1 MVCGKTKSTNLQ
13 SFWILTYT
21 KVREKENQTG
31 ILLENRKKNFW
42 VAKIWNRSRVSLA
55 PAIKSESP
63 YNSIVHLVTC
73 TMSKK
78 IEPHWTCFI
87 CDTIS
92 TFFMLT
98 KLFSKEIIIFF
109 LLCRVGHLDKR
120 PLVQTWN
127 YAKDKL
133 SFSREMNLGAFY
145 NLAQIFIY
153 GQWNSSLK
161 GKILIVSKVNLFPT
175 TVYVFLSSQ

>member
-1 MVCGKTKSTNLQ
+1 MWKNQVNKSSIILNFDIYKGEGKREPNWHIIREQKEKLLSSKDMKSLQ
-13 SFWILTYT
+13 GVLSSSHKKWITL
-21 KVREKENQTG
+21 R
-31 ILLENRKKNFW
+31 
-42 VAKIWNRSRVSLA
+42 
-55 PAIKSESP
+55 

>member
-1 MVCGKTKSTNLQ
+1 MWKNQVNKSSIILNFDIYKGEGKREPNWHIIREQKEKLLSSKDMKSLQGVLSSSHKKWITLQFHSSSCHVYNEQKDWTSLNLLYMRHH
-13 SFWILTYT
+13 F
-21 KVREKENQTG
+21 
-31 ILLENRKKNFW
+31 NFF
-42 VAKIWNRSRVSLA
+42 L
-55 PAIKSESP
+55 
-63 YNSIVHLVTC
+63 
-73 TMSKK
+73 
-78 IEPHWTCFI
+78 
-87 CDTIS
+87 
-92 TFFMLT
+92 LT

-109 LLCRVGHLDKR
+109 LQCRVGHLDKR